1 MTWRSK
7 KQPVV
12 ARSSVK
18 AEFKA
23 LTLGI
28 CEGMWLKRVC
38 NELKFPIAGSM
49 KVFCDNQSTIR
60 IAKNPVHHDRTK
72 HVEIDQ
78 HFIKEKIEG
87 NVVDLSHIP
96 T

>member
-1 MTWRSK
+1 MTWRGK

-60 IAKNPVHHDRTK
+60 IAKNPVHH
-72 HVEIDQ
+72 VEIDQ
-78 HFIKEKIEG
+78 HFIKEKIKG
-87 NVVDLSHIP
+87 NIVDLSHIP